1 VKFDLASR
9 ITANGKRPS
18 KRPIKLANNKPTQA
32 QMLALLA
39 LYAKI
44 VALWAAAAPKIV
56 EAYQADLDSTTGNA
70 GAAQAVIREASAS
83 AASLILLTVPLVGE
97 WAVRL
102 EKVQQGKWVSSIL
115 STTGVDVSTLL
126 APTDVSALVKAS
138 ADWNAALIKD
148 ISSEAERRIS
158 NIVYAGLQAKTS
170 RYDIAKEI
178 AKSTG
183 MSRRRARS
191 IAVDQTNKLQAA
203 LNRAR
208 REQAGIVSY
217 IWRHSQKLHARPAH
231 LARNGKVFKNDDPR
245 IPNGDRCGEPPFCGC
260 SEQAFVTF
268 DDQAVAR

>member
-1 VKFDLASR
+1 VNFDLASR
-9 ITANGKRPS
+9 ISANGKRPS

-70 GAAQAVIREASAS
+70 GAAQAVIRETSVS
-83 AASLILLTVPLVGE
+83 AASLILLTVPLVSA
-97 WAVRL
+97 WAARL

-138 ADWNAALIKD
+138 ADWNAALVRD
-148 ISSEAERRIS
+148 VSSEIEAKIS
-158 NIVYAGLQAKTS
+158 NAVFVGFQSRASVYET
-170 RYDIAKEI
+170 AKEI
-178 AKSTG
+178 SKATG
-183 MSRRRARS
+183 LARRRARN
-191 IAVDQTNKLQAA
+191 IAVDQSNKLMAA

-208 REQAGIVSY
+208 REQAGIDSY
-217 IWRHSQKLHARPAH
+217 QWVHSAKLHARPTH
-231 LARNGKVFKNDDPR
+231 LSRNGRIFKNDDPR
-245 IPNGDRCGEPPFCGC
+245 IAPNDRAGIPPFCGC
-260 SEQAFVTF
+260 TERAVITF
-268 DDQAVAR
+268 NGN